1 MNRLFYIKTINSNGK
16 INHGKTFSSLTFPQ
30 LVIQLANGGH
40 QIVLVEQVEQGTD
53 RWFNLTHPTSLESEW
68 MFASPSTNV

>member
-40 QIVLVEQVEQGTD
+40 QIVLVC
-53 RWFNLTHPTSLESEW
+53 
-68 MFASPSTNV
+68 